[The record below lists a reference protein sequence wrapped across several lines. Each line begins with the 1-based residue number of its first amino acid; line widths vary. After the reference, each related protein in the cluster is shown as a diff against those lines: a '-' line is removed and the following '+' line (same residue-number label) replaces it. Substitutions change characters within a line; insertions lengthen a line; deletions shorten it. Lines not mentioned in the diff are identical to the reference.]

1 MSTGLLGKKL
11 GMTSVFSPDGHLVP
25 VTVVKVGPCT
35 VTQVKKKE
43 TDGYNALQVGFEEKP
58 EKKVN
63 KPEAGHFEKSG
74 GQGFRNIKEF
84 RIDDPS
90 AFEEGQVISLEDFSV
105 GEKVTISGTSKGK
118 GFQGTI
124 KRHGFSRGPETH
136 GNRNH
141 RKPGSVGMS
150 AWPARIVKGKKMPG
164 HMGNKRQTV
173 KNLKIVDIKPEENV
187 ILLKGPV
194 PGPKTGVI
202 EVKKSV

>member
-11 GMTSVFSPDGHLVP
+11 GMTSVFSPEGHLVP

-35 VTQVKKKE
+35 VTQVKKHE
-43 TDGYNALQVGFEEKP
+43 TDGYNALQVGFEEKD
-58 EKKVN
+58 EKKIN

-74 GQGFRNIKEF
+74 GKGFKNLKEF
-84 RIDDPS
+84 RVDDPS
-90 AFEEGQVISLEDFSV
+90 EYEEGQVISLEDFSV
-105 GEKVTISGTSKGK
+105 GESVTISGTSKGK

-164 HMGNKRQTV
+164 QMGNKRQTV
-173 KNLKIVDIKPEENV
+173 KNLKIVDIMPEESV
-187 ILLKGPV
+187 ILLNVPV
-194 PGPKTGVI
+194 PGPEPGEI
-202 EVKKSV
+202 EVQKSV

>member
-11 GMTSVFSPDGHLVP
+11 GMTSVFSPEGHLVP

-35 VTQVKKKE
+35 VTQVKKHE
-43 TDGYNALQVGFEEKP
+43 TDGYNALQVGFEEKD
-58 EKKVN
+58 EKKIN

-74 GQGFRNIKEF
+74 GKGFKNLKEF
-84 RIDDPS
+84 RVDDPS
-90 AFEEGQVISLEDFSV
+90 EYEEGQVISLEDFSV
-105 GEKVTISGTSKGK
+105 GESVTISGTSKGK

-164 HMGNKRQTV
+164 QMGNKRQTV
-173 KNLKIVDIKPEENV
+173 KNLKIVDIMPEESV

>member
-11 GMTSVFSPDGHLVP
+11 GMTSVFSPEGRLVP

-43 TDGYNALQVGFEEKP
+43 TDGYNALQVGFEEKA

-74 GQGFRNIKEF
+74 GKGFRNLKEF

-90 AFEEGQVISLEDFSV
+90 AFEEGQVVNLEDFSV
-105 GEKVTISGTSKGK
+105 GDKVTISGTSKGK

-150 AWPARIVKGKKMPG
+150 AWPARIMKGKKMPG

-202 EVKKSV
+202 EMKKSV

>member
-11 GMTSVFSPDGHLVP
+11 GMTSVFSHDGKMVP
-25 VTVVKVGPCT
+25 VTVVKVGPCI
-35 VTQVKKKE
+35 VTQIKRTE

-74 GQGFRNIKEF
+74 GKGFRNLREF
-84 RIDDPS
+84 RVDDPD
-90 AFEEGQVISLEDFSV
+90 AYQEGQVISIEEFSV
-105 GEKVTISGTSKGK
+105 GDTVNISGTSKGK

-164 HMGNKRQTV
+164 HMGNKRETV